1 MPDHEDLLSLARSEP
16 ARALKRIEEE
26 LAGAV
31 LDQTAQVRVRQAGA
45 IAARL
50 TGDLQRSNAF
60 LQEAIALSVT
70 HGDERGFVEANITRA
85 GNSLL
90 EGDPA
95 GAVERLLSLEQP
107 DDPELAAR
115 LGLQLGTIYA
125 RTAQFEPAIEHFTE
139 GLEAAR
145 RAGDPWLIG
154 AITKNRGM
162 LRTYGGDYEKA
173 QGDFVAARS
182 AFQEAGIEIEVAY
195 CDHDLGLV
203 ADYSGDLAAALRLFT
218 QAEER
223 IAELA
228 GSEWE
233 VQASRCD
240 ALLHA
245 GLAAEAADLAA
256 RISAEM
262 DRADHQLDRG
272 EALLA
277 WARAEMLRERFE
289 EARRV
294 AYEATGIFEAQG
306 RSDWQAHAELMAAKA
321 RAHLGEPLDVAYL
334 DELAER
340 LASTH
345 LAIARLEASIAAADA
360 LAFVEPASAV
370 ERLDTLRKP
379 LRQAPADLRL
389 AAVAALAK
397 AHQSMG
403 DRRKA
408 ADAARRSYRLLGDY
422 QGLLSAGDVQ
432 VAVRQHA
439 RSAGEI
445 GLRLAIESGTP
456 RRIFDWLERDKWAM
470 LHIPGAGRRDPVLRR
485 ALAEHRALDVEVRK
499 RGGADDRLAE
509 LRRRAEARI
518 RDHTRATAPGSPVGA
533 PVKAA
538 DLVRQSEGT
547 TIVSYGVHR
556 GELLAVKL
564 RSGRATTHRLGEARD
579 AERCS
584 RIVRATFGRILRGVD
599 TADAG
604 TEITDLCDRLVSPLG
619 RLDECVVVLPT
630 PSLFAAPWRALPG
643 LAGRRVSVSP
653 SATIWSRRR
662 PGAADGSSLLVAG
675 PDLEEGDREVRL
687 LEQALPGAAV
697 LTGSAASVDAVVQ
710 AMGSCRVAHIA
721 AHGTNRT
728 DNPLFSSLR
737 LADGS
742 MNVYELDGLANPPP
756 TVVLSACHVGL
767 PAEAPGRE
775 LLGLVGGLLRV
786 GTRTIVAGTL
796 PLPDTATTVG
806 FMTAFHAALAAGSP
820 PTAALV
826 AADGSLGDERS
837 RLVFRG
843 AVTLFGGD

>member
-16 ARALKRIEEE
+16 ARALQRIEEKLSRQE
-26 LAGAV
+26 P
-31 LDQTAQVRVRQAGA
+31 DPITHVRLRQAGA

-50 TGDLQRSNAF
+50 TGDLSRSNTF
-60 LQEAIALSVT
+60 LQEAVDLAVT

-95 GAVERLLSLEQP
+95 GAVKRLLSLGQP

-125 RTAQFEPAIEHFTE
+125 RTAQFEPAIEHFST
-139 GLEAAR
+139 GLDEAQ
-145 RAGDPWLIG
+145 RAGDAWLIG

-162 LRTYGGDYEKA
+162 LRTYGGEYEEA
-173 QGDFVAARS
+173 RADFAAARS
-182 AFQEAGIEIEVAY
+182 AFEQAGIEIEVAY

-203 ADYSGDLAAALRLFT
+203 ADYSGDLAGALRLFT
-218 QAEER
+218 EAEER
-223 IAELA
+223 IAKLA

-294 AYEATGIFEAQG
+294 ACEATSVFEAHG
-306 RSDWQAHAELMAAKA
+306 RDDWRAHAELMAARA
-321 RAHLGEPLDVAYL
+321 RAHLGEPLDVAEL
-334 DELAER
+334 DELVER

-360 LAFVEPASAV
+360 LAVVVPSDAV
-370 ERLDTLRKP
+370 ERLEALREP

-389 AAVAALAK
+389 AAMAALAK
-397 AHQSMG
+397 AHLSMG

-445 GLRLAIESGTP
+445 GLQLAIESDTP

-470 LHIPGAGRRDPVLRR
+470 LHSPGAGRRDPDLRR
-485 ALAEHRALDVEVRK
+485 ALAEYRALDVEVRK
-499 RGGADDRLAE
+499 RGDDRLVE
-509 LRRRAEARI
+509 LRRRAEERI
-518 RDHTRATAPGSPVGA
+518 RDHTRATGPDSPVGP

-538 DLVRQSEGT
+538 DLIGRSPGT
-547 TIVSYGVHR
+547 TIVSYGVQR

-564 RSGRATTHRLGEARD
+564 RRGRATTCRLGEAQD

-584 RIVRATFGRILRGVD
+584 RIVRSALSRLLRGVD
-599 TADAG
+599 TADPG
-604 TEITDLCDRLVSPLG
+604 TEITDLCDRLISPLG
-619 RLDECVVVLPT
+619 RLDESVVLLPT

-653 SATIWSRRR
+653 SATIWLRRR
-662 PGAADGSSLLVAG
+662 PGAAYGSVLLVAG
-675 PDLEEGDREVRL
+675 PGLEEGDREVRL
-687 LEQALPGAAV
+687 LEQAVPNATV

-721 AHGTNRT
+721 AHGSNRT

-737 LADGS
+737 LADGA
-742 MNVYELDGLANPPP
+742 MNVYELEGLPDTPP
-756 TVVLSACHVGL
+756 TVVLSACYVGL
-767 PAEAPGRE
+767 PADAPGKE

-786 GTRTIVAGTL
+786 GTRTVVAGTL
-796 PLPDTATTVG
+796 PLPDTAATVG
-806 FMTAFHAALAAGSP
+806 FMTAFHVALAEGEP
-820 PTAALV
+820 PTAALL
-826 AADGSLGDERS
+826 AAEGSLSDERS
-837 RLVFRG
+837 RLLYRG